1 MLKAI
6 KIRLY
11 PNEEQATEI
20 NKLLGCCRFVYNRCL
35 SLKVDAYKEE
45 KTNLSMSDLNKK
57 IIELKNTEEY
67 IWLKDAHSKVIQQS
81 LIDLD
86 KAYKNFF
93 KKKNGFPNFKKKSYE
108 DKCRFPV
115 DAISGIKGNRLN
127 LITKIKDVCF
137 KCSVKDEK
145 YLNKKQKNIK
155 SATLTKTKSGKYV
168 ISILIDW
175 VVDKHLPSTTKM
187 IGIDIGIKDFVITSD
202 GQLFENIKTQ
212 RKNKN
217 KLARLHRQLSKKQK
231 AGKNKEKARII
242 LANYNEKLNNQK
254 EYYLHEVVN
263 NLIYENQVIAI
274 EDLNVKGMMK
284 NHNLAKSIQELS
296 IGEFFRILDYKAS
309 WHGKSIV
316 KINRWFPSSKLC
328 SCCGY
333 KNKSLKLKDREWICP
348 NCQTHHNR
356 DANAANNILIE
367 GIKIL
372 NKEKIGLSKPELT
385 LVENGSVDDPARNGM
400 LKSICSVKQED
411 KTAKFVNE
419 NIIK

>member
-35 SLKVDAYKEE
+35 SLKTDAYKEE
-45 KTNLSMSDLNKK
+45 KTNLSISDLNKR
-57 IIELKNTEEY
+57 IIELKNTDGY
-67 IWLKDAHSKVIQQS
+67 AWLKDAHSKVMQQS

-86 KAYKNFF
+86 RAYKSFF
-93 KKKNGFPNFKKKSYE
+93 KKQNGFPNFKKKSYE
-108 DKCRFPV
+108 NKCRFPI
-115 DAISGIKGNRLN
+115 DAIIGIKGNRLN
-127 LITKIKDVCF
+127 LITKIKDVHF
-137 KCSVKDEK
+137 KCSIKDEK
-145 YLNKKQKNIK
+145 HLNKAQKSIK
-155 SATLTKTKSGKYV
+155 SATLTKTKSGKYF
-168 ISILIDW
+168 ISILLNS
-175 VVDKHLPSTTKM
+175 VADKCLPSTTKM

-231 AGKNKEKARII
+231 NSKNKEKTRTS
-242 LANYNEKLNNQK
+242 LAKYNEKLNNQK
-254 EYYLHEVVN
+254 EYYLHEVAN
-263 NLIYENQVIAI
+263 HLLYENQVIAI

-296 IGEFFRILDYKAS
+296 IGEFFRILDYKAI
-309 WHGKSIV
+309 WYGKSIV

-333 KNKSLKLKDREWICP
+333 KNKNLKLKDREWTCP
-348 NCQTHHNR
+348 NCGTHHNR
-356 DANAANNILIE
+356 DVNAANNILIE
-367 GIKIL
+367 GIKVL

-385 LVENGSVDDPARNGM
+385 LVENSSVDDPARNGM
-400 LKSICSVKQED
+400 LKSTRSVKQED
-411 KTAKFVNE
+411 NAAKPVNE
-419 NIIK
+419 TVLK